1 MLCFCRRVLISSL
14 LNLKKQKALI
24 FDLTTGTFLSAEG
37 SSDWKLYSATILMFT
52 DYPSLRAPMR
62 CYFGGF
68 RTTSITAWEALLRCR
83 ASVACC
89 SEMAPGHPGNRNLHL
104 PMPIPAD
111 GSQSSEQDTV
121 ENLQTPDSSLDVSL
135 IDQHCL
141 QTPSVMWLIW
151 RRCAS
156 THFWKNIL
164 CMLYSFHHSA

>member
-1 MLCFCRRVLISSL
+1 MLSFCRRVFFL

-24 FDLTTGTFLSAEG
+24 FDLTTGAFLSAEG

-52 DYPSLRAPMR
+52 DHPSLRAPTR

-68 RTTSITAWEALLRCR
+68 LTMSITAWEALLRCR
-83 ASVACC
+83 ALVTCC
-89 SEMAPGHPGNRNLHL
+89 SEMAPGASREQE
-104 PMPIPAD
+104 PA
-111 GSQSSEQDTV
+111 SARAYPCRWVSESSEQGTV

-141 QTPSVMWLIW
+141 QTPSVMWLVW